1 MIPLK
6 DDNPS
11 RSVPVVTL
19 LLIAANLAIFAYE
32 VTLPSAALQ
41 ALILD
46 LGAVPSSFGLH
57 NLPASLGGGIPWLT
71 LITSMFLH
79 GGILHLGGN
88 MLYLWIFGDNV
99 EDAFGHLRFVIFYL
113 LCGMAA
119 SLLQIAAMPSS
130 SIPLVGASGAIAGVL
145 GAYVL
150 LYPAARIRTLIILIF
165 FIRIVPIP
173 ALFVLGLWF
182 LMQVLSVPA
191 SGRSGVAFIAHIGG
205 FLTGMLL
212 MGLFVR
218 RGRKRA
224 G

>member
-1 MIPLK
+1 MAIVAGNAAVFLYQVSLPEAA
-6 DDNPS
+6 S
-11 RSVPVVTL
+11 QAFVRAYGVVPGQ
-19 LLIAANLAIFAYE
+19 FAWPD
-32 VTLPSAALQ
+32 VL
-41 ALILD
+41 
-46 LGAVPSSFGLH
+46 
-57 NLPASLGGGIPWLT
+57 
-71 LITSMFLH
+71 TSMFLH
-79 GGILHLGGN
+79 GGWLHVLGN

-99 EDAFGHLRFVIFYL
+99 EDAFGHLRFALFYL
-113 LCGMAA
+113 LCGIAA

-145 GAYVL
+145 GAYAL
-150 LYPAARIRTLIILIF
+150 LYPAARIRTLIIFIF

-205 FLTGMLL
+205 FLAGMIL

-218 RGRKRA
+218 RGRRRA
-224 G
+224 A